1 MTGDLGTATID
12 SIAVLAAALPSDIKV
27 FSLSAKAVVTVDVD
41 VADMAI
47 PYTIAIE
54 RSVLI
59 KSVVNRRAVLPPMTP
74 GTYRLS
80 WSFAHVVERL
90 DAQGLGHGRRQH
102 HGPRGMLRAE
112 PGFGSQYR
120 GGLPGR
126 RLSRPPIGGN
136 RGGRSPYVPLCA

>member
-1 MTGDLGTATID
+1 MTRDLGTATID

-54 RSVLI
+54 RNVLI

-80 WSFAHVVERL
+80 WSFAHVVK
-90 DAQGLGHGRRQH
+90 DWMHKVSVTVD
-102 HGPRGMLRAE
+102 
-112 PGFGSQYR
+112 GSTTILEDCSEQNR
-120 GGLPGR
+120 D
-126 RLSRPPIGGN
+126 SDHSIGVAFLVVG
-136 RGGRSPYVPLCA
+136 